1 MFLWYATLSR
11 KCWRS
16 LSERALSLSSAGI
29 DDLLDG
35 LTATVAPSIKS
46 EHTIAKHLPVY
57 N

>member
-1 MFLWYATLSR
+1 MVLWYATLSR

-16 LSERALSLSSAGI
+16 LSERALSFSSAGTK
-29 DDLLDG
+29 DLLDG
-35 LTATVAPSIKS
+35 LTATIAPSIKS